1 MMLKKLGVD
10 QLQVND
16 RKVFLRVDF
25 NVPLNEKQQVT
36 DDTRLTAAL
45 PTIRRLL
52 DGGARLAI
60 ASHQGRPKGKVIP
73 GLSLRPVAVRLAELL
88 GQDVAFAPDCI
99 GSPVMEAVEALAP
112 GSVVLLENLRFH
124 EGESKNDPEFS
135 AALALG
141 FDQYVNDAFGMA
153 HRAHASNVGITA
165 HFERAACG
173 FLMREEIDYLGN
185 AVSHPKLPFVAL
197 LGGAKVADKIPVVEN
212 LMPKMDVLLIGG
224 GMAYTFLK
232 AQGHEIGL
240 SLLDSEHVNLSRSVL
255 QRAKEAGVKVFLPV
269 DHVAAESLQASSGST
284 SVDGVDIPEDL
295 VGLDIGPATVQQ
307 FTNQLAVA
315 GTIVWNGPMGVFEKD
330 AFAQGTLAVG
340 RAVAASDAIS
350 IVGGGDSVAAVNKAG
365 VAGDITHISTGGG
378 ASLEY
383 LSGKVLPGVDALT
396 DA

>member
-1 MMLKKLGVD
+1 MLKKLSVD
-10 QLQVND
+10 QLQVD
-16 RKVFLRVDF
+16 GRKVFLRVDF

-45 PTIRRLL
+45 PTIRYLL
-52 DGGARLAI
+52 DGGACLAL
-60 ASHQGRPKGKVIP
+60 ASHQGRPKGKVEP
-73 GLSLRPVAVRLAELL
+73 ELSLRPVATRLAELL
-88 GQDVAFAPDCI
+88 GREVAFATNCI
-99 GSPVMEAVEALAP
+99 GNAAVEALEALAP
-112 GSVVLLENLRFH
+112 GSMVLLENLRFH
-124 EGESKNDPEFS
+124 EGESKNDPDFS
-135 AALALG
+135 AALARG

-153 HRAHASNVGITA
+153 HRAHASNVGVA
-165 HFERAACG
+165 GHFDRAACG
-173 FLMREEIDYLGN
+173 FLMKKEIDYLGN
-185 AVSHPKLPFVAL
+185 AVVNPKRPFVAL
-197 LGGAKVADKIPVVEN
+197 LGGAKVSGKIPVVEN
-212 LMPKMDVLLIGG
+212 LISKLDTLLIGG

-240 SLLDSEHVNLSRSVL
+240 SLLDSEHVDLSRSLL

-269 DHVAAESLQASSGST
+269 DHVAAESLQAASGAT

-295 VGLDIGPATVQQ
+295 VGLDIGPATVKQ
-307 FTNQLAVA
+307 FTDQLAGA

-340 RAVAASDAIS
+340 RAVAASDAVS
-350 IVGGGDSVAAVNKAG
+350 IVGGGDSVAAVAKAG
-365 VAGDITHISTGGG
+365 VTGEITHISTGGG

>member
-1 MMLKKLGVD
+1 MLKKLSID
-10 QLQVND
+10 QLQVSG

-25 NVPLNEKQQVT
+25 NVPLNEKLEVT

-45 PTIRRLL
+45 HTIRYLL
-52 DGGARLAI
+52 DGGARLAL
-60 ASHQGRPKGKVIP
+60 ASHQGRPKGKTIP
-73 GLSLRPVAVRLAELL
+73 ELSLRPVAVRLAELL
-88 GQDVAFAPDCI
+88 GREVAFATDCI
-99 GSPVMEAVEALAP
+99 GSAVMEAVEALAP
-112 GSVVLLENLRFH
+112 GSMVLLENLRFH
-124 EGESKNDPEFS
+124 EGETRNDPDFS

-141 FDQYVNDAFGMA
+141 FDEYVNDAFGMS
-153 HRAHASNVGITA
+153 HRPHASDVGITS

-173 FLMREEIDYLGN
+173 FLMKREIDYLGN
-185 AVSHPKLPFVAL
+185 TVSHPKRPFVAL

-212 LMPKMDVLLIGG
+212 LMPKLDALLIGG

-240 SLLDSEHVNLSRSVL
+240 SLLDTEHVDLSRSLL

-269 DHVAAESLQASSGST
+269 DHVGAESLQAASGAT
-284 SVDGVDIPEDL
+284 TVDGVDIPENL
-295 VGLDIGPATVQQ
+295 VGLDIGPATVKQ
-307 FTNQLAVA
+307 FSDQLAGA

-330 AFAQGTLAVG
+330 AFAGGTMAVA
-340 RAVAASDAIS
+340 RAVSDSDAIS
-350 IVGGGDSVAAVNKAG
+350 VVGGGDSVAAVSKAG
-365 VAGDITHISTGGG
+365 VNGEITHLSTGGG